1 MKKVGFG
8 VIGLGRHGTRYAEHI
23 LNDIPDAGLVAVSR
37 RNEEAGSA
45 YAGGRGIAYY
55 RDYRR
60 LIRDDRIEAVVIVA
74 TPNLNREIAVQAARA
89 GKHVLVEKP
98 FAFSVKDADIM
109 IKEAEKSRI
118 KLMVAQT
125 LRYNPVLVE
134 MKKRKEEIGPLH
146 TIIASQRYESL
157 ERGWKREKKIAGGGN
172 IFDLGVHVFDLIRW
186 ISGGEVKSVYCET
199 DHIVNPDL
207 EDSFVAVLALKSGIK
222 CVVDSCRYTKSRSGR
237 IELVGE
243 EEQLI
248 GDFVHG
254 SLLRLCGQ
262 EMLPVRVPED
272 IPTVKG
278 VLQDFCDSIIH
289 DTVPPI
295 TGFEGLKT
303 VQIAEAC
310 YLSAKTG
317 KTVSL

>member
-23 LNDIPDAGLVAVSR
+23 LNDIPDARLVAVSR
-37 RNEEAGSA
+37 RNEEAGSV
-45 YAGGRGIAYY
+45 YAGEKGVAYY
-55 RDYRR
+55 RDYRE
-60 LIRDDRIEAVVIVA
+60 LIGDGRIEAVVVVA
-74 TPNLNREIAVQAARA
+74 TPNLNREIAIEAAKA

-98 FAFSVKDADIM
+98 FAFSVKDAEII
-109 IKEAEKSRI
+109 IKEAEKHRI

-157 ERGWKREKKIAGGGN
+157 ERGWKRERNIAGGGN
-172 IFDLGVHVFDLIRW
+172 IFDLGVHMFDFIRW
-186 ISGGEVKSVYCET
+186 ISGEEIKSVYCET
-199 DHIVNPDL
+199 DHIMNPDI
-207 EDSFVAVLALKSGIK
+207 EDSFVAVLGLKNGMK
-222 CVVDSCRYTKSRSGR
+222 CVIDSCRYTKSRSGR

-243 EEQLI
+243 EGQLI
-248 GDFVHG
+248 GDFVHS
-254 SLLRLCGQ
+254 SLFRLHGQ
-262 EMLPVRVPED
+262 EMLPVHVPGD
-272 IPTVKG
+272 IPTVKNI
-278 VLQDFCDSIIH
+278 LQDFCGSIIH

-295 TGFEGLKT
+295 TGFDGLKT